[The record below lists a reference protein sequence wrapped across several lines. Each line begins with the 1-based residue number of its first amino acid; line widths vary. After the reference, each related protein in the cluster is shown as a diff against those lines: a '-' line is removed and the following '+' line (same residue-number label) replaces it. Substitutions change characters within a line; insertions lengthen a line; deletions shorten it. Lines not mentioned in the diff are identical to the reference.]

1 MSTPQPSRISR
12 RTPQRRRYL
21 AAMVGAVL
29 APVAGAAPPPW
40 IVDGGIL
47 DIPGEAFETRGE
59 SESVLLIRGG
69 GGATARRAILETYGD
84 SASAVEV
91 RGAGSTFEM
100 TGGTLETH
108 GGGSAALWVQ
118 GTRRA
123 NVALR
128 DVALVTEAGVAR
140 GAYFNQD
147 GADGQFIRGSV
158 TTTGN
163 TSIGVLAE
171 NGGSFSLAGTQVLTT
186 GKTSHGAE
194 ATGTDSS
201 LRASKGATIT
211 TQGEGAAGVNIGA
224 QAVATIADSTILTHG
239 AYAPALA
246 GQEQSGTVTVLN
258 TSLTTTG
265 DNARGVTTADGA
277 NMRLESTRIDT
288 AGAGATGVDDRASSV
303 VLIDGEVSTRGDRA
317 YAVNARGGEYAGRN
331 PLVSLTGTALKTAG
345 ISAHAVQALGGGEVR
360 LIEATVTTT
369 GATAHGIATS
379 QGTVRA
385 DDTQVMT
392 HGAGAYG
399 AVVLGG
405 GNLYVDGGSIG
416 SEHTAV
422 LRLRDPGTVRF
433 AHGARLDGAE
443 HGLIDVDAA
452 SSLPFTVVLDENAH
466 AFGDIRT
473 AGPFVPPA
481 AGTHGPSL
489 AISRGASWTG
499 ASTIVRDVTLD
510 SGGTWN
516 VTADSEIASLRHH
529 GGTLAFAHAAAGTF
543 QHLTIRGD
551 YDGQDGL
558 FVMNAHIG
566 DDNSPADLIHV
577 QGNASGSGRIAVTY
591 VDGNG
596 ADTVDGIPL
605 IRIDGRSDAVFR
617 LQGRVATKI
626 YEYFLRK
633 GSVHAPN
640 DGNWYLRSSREP
652 DPIVDP
658 AIEPPVTPT
667 PENPDIDPPA
677 DVLPPPPPPPPE
689 TSRILRPEVGTYRA
703 NQTAA
708 LDMFQGGIGGG
719 QDDERDDA
727 RQSVWA
733 RFDRRH
739 TAFDIGDQLVT
750 TSGSSELTLGA
761 DLIRGA
767 SDAEGYAGVM
777 ASTGR
782 ADTSARSRVTGYTAK
797 GRARGSAGGLYA
809 GIRTDN
815 GTYVRGWTQYA
826 HLSQRVEGVT
836 LPMERYG
843 SGNLSASI
851 EAGRRWRRALNPDT
865 DVYLEPQAQLTAM
878 RLSGGA
884 HREVNGTQVA
894 PLHGSGAT
902 ARLGLRGAARWHT
915 PSGHTASPYFTASW
929 LRRLGH
935 LDATR
940 LDDDAFSAGVPRNAY
955 AVKLGLTFLRATRW
969 RMWTDVE
976 TRFGANGYRR
986 VTGSLGIRRI
996 W

>member
-1 MSTPQPSRISR
+1 
-12 RTPQRRRYL
+12 
-21 AAMVGAVL
+21 MVGAIL

-40 IVDGGIL
+40 VVDGGSL
-47 DIPGEAFETRGE
+47 EIPGEAFETRGE

-69 GGATARRAILETYGD
+69 GGATARRSTLETYGG

-100 TGGTLETH
+100 NKGTLTTH
-108 GGGSAALWVQ
+108 GAGSAALWVQ

-128 DVALVTEAGVAR
+128 DVTLVTEAGVAR
-140 GAYFNQD
+140 GAYFNQE
-147 GADGQFIRGSV
+147 GADGQFIRGNV

-171 NGGSFSLAGTQVLTT
+171 NGGSFSLAGTRVLTT

-194 ATGTDSS
+194 ATGADSS
-201 LRASKGATIT
+201 LRASKGANIT
-211 TQGEGAAGVNIGA
+211 TRGEGAAGINVGT
-224 QAVATIADSTILTHG
+224 QAVATIADSSILTHG

-277 NMRLESTRIDT
+277 NMRLESTRIHT

-317 YAVNARGGEYAGRN
+317 YAINARGGEYAGRS
-331 PLVSLTGTALKTAG
+331 PLVSLTGTVLKTAG
-345 ISAHAVQALGGGEVR
+345 LSAHAVQALGGGEVR

-399 AVVLGG
+399 AVVLDG
-405 GNLYVDGGSIG
+405 GNLHVDGGAIG

-433 AHGARLDGAE
+433 AHGARLDGAG
-443 HGLIDVDAA
+443 HGLIDVDPA
-452 SSLPFTVVLDENAH
+452 SSRPFTVVLDENAQ
-466 AFGDIRT
+466 AFGDIRF
-473 AGPFVPPA
+473 ANPSSLPA
-481 AGTHGPSL
+481 NGSHGPSL
-489 AISRGASWTG
+489 AISHGASWTG
-499 ASTIVRDVTLD
+499 ASTIVRDVSLS

-516 VTADSEIASLRHH
+516 VTADSEIANLRHQ
-529 GGTLAFAHAAAGTF
+529 GATLAFAPAVAGTF
-543 QHLTIRGD
+543 HQLTIRGD

-558 FVMNAHIG
+558 FEMRAHLGG
-566 DDNSPADLIHV
+566 DGSPADLIHV
-577 QGNASGSGRIAVTY
+577 QGNASGSGRVAVTY
-591 VDGNG
+591 VDGDG

-605 IRIDGRSDAVFR
+605 IRIDGRSDTVFR
-617 LQGRVATKI
+617 LAGRVVTKS
-626 YEYFLRK
+626 YDYFLHK
-633 GSVHAPN
+633 GSVRAPN

-658 AIEPPVTPT
+658 AIQPPVTPT
-667 PENPDIDPPA
+667 PENPDIDTSV
-677 DVLPPPPPPPPE
+677 DVLPPPPLPE
-689 TSRILRPEVGTYRA
+689 TSRILRPEVGAYRA
-703 NQTAA
+703 NQAAA
-708 LDMFQGGIGGG
+708 LDMFQGGSGGG
-719 QDDERDDA
+719 QDDERDEA
-727 RQSVWA
+727 RRSAWA

-739 TAFDIGDQLVT
+739 TAFDIGDQLVST
-750 TSGSSELTLGA
+750 NGSSELTLGA
-761 DLIRGA
+761 DLFRGA
-767 SDAEGYAGVM
+767 SDAEGHVGVM

-782 ADTSARSRVTGYTAK
+782 ADTSARSRITGYTAK
-797 GRARGSAGGLYA
+797 GRARGSAGGIYA

-836 LPMERYG
+836 LPSERYG
-843 SGNLSASI
+843 SGNLSASL

-865 DVYLEPQAQLTAM
+865 DVYLEPQAQIIAM

-884 HREVNGTQVA
+884 HREANGTQVA

-902 ARLGLRGAARWHT
+902 ARLGLRGAARWRT
-915 PSGHTASPYFTASW
+915 PSGHTASPFFKASW

-940 LDDDAFSAGVPRNAY
+940 FDDNAFSAGVPRNAY
-955 AVKLGLTFLRATRW
+955 AVTLGLTFLRATHW

-986 VTGSLGIRRI
+986 VTGSLGIRRV

>member
-1 MSTPQPSRISR
+1 MSTPHPSRTPR
-12 RTPQRRRYL
+12 RKPQRRRYL
-21 AAMVGAVL
+21 AAMVSAVL

-40 IVDGGIL
+40 VVDGGIL

-69 GGATARRAILETYGD
+69 GGATARRATLETYGG

-100 TGGTLETH
+100 TGGTLKTH

-128 DVALVTEAGVAR
+128 DVTLVTEAGVAR

-194 ATGTDSS
+194 ATGADSS

-246 GQEQSGTVTVLN
+246 GQEQSGTVTVLD

-317 YAVNARGGEYAGRN
+317 YAVNARGGEYAGRS

-385 DDTQVMT
+385 DDTQIMT

-405 GNLYVDGGSIG
+405 GSLYVDGGTIG

-443 HGLIDVDAA
+443 HGLIDVDPA
-452 SSLPFTVVLDENAH
+452 SSLPFTVVLDENAQ

-473 AGPFVPPA
+473 ASPSTSPSAQASGL
-481 AGTHGPSL
+481 SL
-489 AISRGASWTG
+489 AISRRASWTG
-499 ASTIVRDVTLD
+499 ATTIVRDLTLD

-516 VTADSEIASLRHH
+516 VTADSEIANLHH
-529 GGTLAFAHAAAGTF
+529 REGTLAFAPAAAGTF
-543 QHLTIRGD
+543 LHLTIRGD
-551 YDGQDGL
+551 YHGQDGL
-558 FVMNAHIG
+558 FVMRARLG
-566 DDNSPADLIHV
+566 DDGSPADLIHV
-577 QGNASGSGRIAVTY
+577 RGNASGSGRIAVTSL
-591 VDGNG
+591 GGTG
-596 ADTVDGIPL
+596 AETVDGIPL

-617 LQGRVATKI
+617 LDGRAVASA
-626 YEYFLRK
+626 YEYFLHK
-633 GSVHAPN
+633 GSARAPG

-652 DPIVDP
+652 DPVVDP

-667 PENPDIDPPA
+667 PENPDIDLPA
-677 DVLPPPPPPPPE
+677 DVLPPPPLPE
-689 TSRILRPEVGTYRA
+689 TPRVLRPEVGTYRA
-703 NQTAA
+703 NQAAA

-719 QDDERDDA
+719 QDDEHDDA
-727 RQSVWA
+727 RKSVWV

-739 TAFDIGDQLVT
+739 TAFDIGDQLAS

-761 DLIRGA
+761 DLLRGA

-782 ADTSARSRVTGYTAK
+782 ADTGARSRVTGYAAK
-797 GRARGSAGGLYA
+797 GRVRGSAGGLYA

-815 GTYVRGWTQYA
+815 GIYVRGWTQYA
-826 HLSQRVEGVT
+826 HLSQRVEGSA
-836 LPMERYG
+836 LRMERYG

-865 DVYLEPQAQLTAM
+865 DVYLEPQAQVTAM

-884 HREVNGTQVA
+884 HREANGTQVA

-940 LDDDAFSAGVPRNAY
+940 FDGDAFSPGVPRNAY
-955 AVKLGLTFLRATRW
+955 AIKLGLTFLRATHW

-986 VTGSLGIRRI
+986 VTGSLGIRRV